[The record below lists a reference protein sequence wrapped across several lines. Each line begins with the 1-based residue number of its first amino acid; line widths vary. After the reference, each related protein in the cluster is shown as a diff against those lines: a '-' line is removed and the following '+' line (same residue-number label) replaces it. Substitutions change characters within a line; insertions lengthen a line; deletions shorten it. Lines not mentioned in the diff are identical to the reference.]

1 MDQVLASVDRMGAA
15 AVCMEFCK
23 AAPLRM
29 GLRALGVV
37 GAVDT
42 SAGVGMV

>member
-1 MDQVLASVDRMGAA
+1 MDQVAASVDRMGAA
-15 AVCMEFCK
+15 AVCMEFYK

-37 GAVDT
+37 GAVDML
-42 SAGVGMV
+42 AGVGMV